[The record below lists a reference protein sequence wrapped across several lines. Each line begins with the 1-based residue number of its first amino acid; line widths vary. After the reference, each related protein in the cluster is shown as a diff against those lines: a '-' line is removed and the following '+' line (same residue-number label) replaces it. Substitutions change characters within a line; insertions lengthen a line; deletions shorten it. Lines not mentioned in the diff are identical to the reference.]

1 MKKIFS
7 ILALAIATLVGLQSC
22 EKEDVMIPAAELPSE
37 VISFLDTHFSG
48 IEVRSVIKDYDN
60 STYEFEVYLSNGT
73 RIELSRRGEWRN
85 VENHLA
91 GVPHSVVPNKILTYV
106 AENYPDQMI
115 IGIERDRQIDVELK
129 GGVELVFSLNED
141 FVKFDY

>member
-7 ILALAIATLVGLQSC
+7 ILALAIATLAGLQSC

-48 IEVRSVIKDYDN
+48 IEVSSVIKDYDN

-91 GVPHSVVPNKILTYV
+91 GVPHSVIPNKILTYV

-141 FVKFDY
+141 FVRFDY

>member
-7 ILALAIATLVGLQSC
+7 ILALAIAILVGLQSC

-48 IEVRSVIKDYDN
+48 IEIRSVIKDYDN
-60 STYEFEVYLSNGT
+60 STYEFEVHMANGT

-91 GVPHSVVPNKILTYV
+91 GVPNSVIPNKILTYI

-129 GGVELVFSLNED
+129 GGVELVFSLSED

>member
-22 EKEDVMIPAAELPSE
+22 EKEDVMIPVAELPSE

-91 GVPHSVVPNKILTYV
+91 GVPHSVIPNKILTYI

>member
-22 EKEDVMIPAAELPSE
+22 EKEDVMIPATELPSE

-91 GVPHSVVPNKILTYV
+91 GVPHSVIPNKILTYV

>member
-22 EKEDVMIPAAELPSE
+22 EKEDVMIPAAELPEE

-48 IEVRSVIKDYDN
+48 IEIRSVIKDYDN

-129 GGVELVFSLNED
+129 GGVELVFSLSEE
-141 FVKFDY
+141 FVRFDY

>member
-37 VISFLDTHFSG
+37 VISFLDTHFNG

-85 VENHLA
+85 VENLLA
-91 GVPHSVVPNKILTYV
+91 GVPHSVIPNKILTYV

>member
-22 EKEDVMIPAAELPSE
+22 EKEDVMIPAAELPEE

-91 GVPHSVVPNKILTYV
+91 GVPHSVIPNKILTYV

-141 FVKFDY
+141 FVRFDY

>member
-91 GVPHSVVPNKILTYV
+91 GVPHSVIPNKILTYI
-106 AENYPDQMI
+106 AENYPNQMI

>member
-22 EKEDVMIPAAELPSE
+22 EKEDVMIPAAELPEE

-60 STYEFEVYLSNGT
+60 STYEFEVYLANGT

-91 GVPHSVVPNKILTYV
+91 GVPHSVIPNKILTYV

-141 FVKFDY
+141 FVRFDY

>member
-22 EKEDVMIPAAELPSE
+22 EKNDVMIPAAELPSE

-91 GVPHSVVPNKILTYV
+91 GVPHSVIPNKILTYV
-106 AENYPDQMI
+106 AENYPDEMI

>member
-22 EKEDVMIPAAELPSE
+22 EKEDVMIPTAELPEE

-91 GVPHSVVPNKILTYV
+91 GVPHSVIPNKILTYV

>member
-91 GVPHSVVPNKILTYV
+91 GVPHSVIPNKILTYV

-129 GGVELVFSLNED
+129 GGVELVFSLNEE
-141 FVKFDY
+141 FVRFDY

>member
-22 EKEDVMIPAAELPSE
+22 EKEDVMIPVAELPSE

-60 STYEFEVYLSNGT
+60 STY
-73 RIELSRRGEWRN
+73 
-85 VENHLA
+85 
-91 GVPHSVVPNKILTYV
+91 
-106 AENYPDQMI
+106 
-115 IGIERDRQIDVELK
+115 
-129 GGVELVFSLNED
+129 
-141 FVKFDY
+141 

>member
-7 ILALAIATLVGLQSC
+7 ILALAIATLAGLQSC

-91 GVPHSVVPNKILTYV
+91 GVPHSVIPNKILTYV

>member
-91 GVPHSVVPNKILTYV
+91 GVPHSVIPNKILTYV

-115 IGIERDRQIDVELK
+115 IGIERDREIDVELK

-141 FVKFDY
+141 FVRFDY

>member
-37 VISFLDTHFSG
+37 VISFLDIHFSG

-91 GVPHSVVPNKILTYV
+91 GVPHSVIPNKILTYV

>member
-22 EKEDVMIPAAELPSE
+22 EKEDVIIPAAELPEE

-91 GVPHSVVPNKILTYV
+91 GVPHSVIPNKILTYV

-141 FVKFDY
+141 FVRFDY

>member
-129 GGVELVFSLNED
+129 GGVELVFSLSEE
-141 FVKFDY
+141 FVRFDY

>member
-7 ILALAIATLVGLQSC
+7 ILALAIVTLVGLQSC

-91 GVPHSVVPNKILTYV
+91 GVPHSVIPNKILTYI

>member
-22 EKEDVMIPAAELPSE
+22 EKEDVMIPAAELPEE

-91 GVPHSVVPNKILTYV
+91 GVPHSVIPNKILTYV

-129 GGVELVFSLNED
+129 GGVELIFSLNED
-141 FVKFDY
+141 FVRFDY

>member
-91 GVPHSVVPNKILTYV
+91 GVPHSVIPNKILTYV

-115 IGIERDRQIDVELK
+115 IGIERDREIDVELK

>member
-22 EKEDVMIPAAELPSE
+22 EKEDVMIPAAELPEE

-91 GVPHSVVPNKILTYV
+91 GVPHSVIPNKILTYV

-115 IGIERDRQIDVELK
+115 IGIERDREIDVELK
-129 GGVELVFSLNED
+129 GGVELVFSLSEE
-141 FVKFDY
+141 FVRFDY

>member
-22 EKEDVMIPAAELPSE
+22 EKEDVMIPAAELPEE

-60 STYEFEVYLSNGT
+60 STYEFEVYLANGT

-91 GVPHSVVPNKILTYV
+91 GVPHSVIPNKILTYV

>member
-22 EKEDVMIPAAELPSE
+22 EKEDVMIPAAELPEE

-60 STYEFEVYLSNGT
+60 STYEFEVYLANGT

-91 GVPHSVVPNKILTYV
+91 GVPHSVIPNKILTYV
-106 AENYPDQMI
+106 AENYPNQMI

-129 GGVELVFSLNED
+129 GGVELVFSLSEE
-141 FVKFDY
+141 FVRFDY

>member
-91 GVPHSVVPNKILTYV
+91 GVPNSVIPNKILTYV

>member
-60 STYEFEVYLSNGT
+60 STYEFEVYLANGT

-91 GVPHSVVPNKILTYV
+91 GVPHSVIPNKILTYI

>member
-22 EKEDVMIPAAELPSE
+22 EKEDVMIPATELPSE

-91 GVPHSVVPNKILTYV
+91 GVPHSVIPNKILTYI

>member
-22 EKEDVMIPAAELPSE
+22 EKEDVMIPAAELPEE

-60 STYEFEVYLSNGT
+60 STYEFEVYLANGT

-91 GVPHSVVPNKILTYV
+91 GVPHSVIPNKILTYV

-129 GGVELVFSLNED
+129 GGVELVFSLSEE

>member
-22 EKEDVMIPAAELPSE
+22 EKNDVMIPAAELPSE
-37 VISFLDTHFSG
+37 VISFLNTHFSG

-60 STYEFEVYLSNGT
+60 STYEFEVYLANGT

-91 GVPHSVVPNKILTYV
+91 GVPHSVIPNKILTYV
-106 AENYPDQMI
+106 AENYPDEMI

>member
-22 EKEDVMIPAAELPSE
+22 EKEDVMIPAAELPEE

-91 GVPHSVVPNKILTYV
+91 GVPHSVIPNKILTYI

-141 FVKFDY
+141 FVRFDY

>member
-7 ILALAIATLVGLQSC
+7 ILALAIAILVGLQSC
-22 EKEDVMIPAAELPSE
+22 EKEDVMIPATELPSE
-37 VISFLDTHFSG
+37 VISFLDTHFNG

-141 FVKFDY
+141 FVRFDY

>member
-91 GVPHSVVPNKILTYV
+91 GVPNSVIPNKILTYI

-129 GGVELVFSLNED
+129 GGVELVFSLSED

>member
-91 GVPHSVVPNKILTYV
+91 GIPHSVVPNKILTYV
-106 AENYPDQMI
+106 EANYPDQMI
-115 IGIERDRQIDVELK
+115 VGIERDREIDVDLK
-129 GGVELVFSLNED
+129 SGMELVFNLSED
-141 FVKFDY
+141 FVRFDY

>member
-22 EKEDVMIPAAELPSE
+22 EKEDVMIPVAELPSE

-60 STYEFEVYLSNGT
+60 STYEFEVYLANGT

>member
-91 GVPHSVVPNKILTYV
+91 GVPHSVIPNKILTYV

-141 FVKFDY
+141 FVRVDY

>member
-22 EKEDVMIPAAELPSE
+22 EKNDVMIPAAELPEE
-37 VISFLDTHFSG
+37 VISFLNTHFSG

-91 GVPHSVVPNKILTYV
+91 GVPHSVIPNKILTYV

-141 FVKFDY
+141 FVRFDY

>member
-22 EKEDVMIPAAELPSE
+22 EKEDVMIPVTELPEE
-37 VISFLDTHFSG
+37 VISFLDTHFNG

-60 STYEFEVYLSNGT
+60 STYEFEVHMANGT

-91 GVPHSVVPNKILTYV
+91 GVPHSVIPNKILTYI

>member
-141 FVKFDY
+141 FVRFDY

>member
-1 MKKIFS
+1 
-7 ILALAIATLVGLQSC
+7 
-22 EKEDVMIPAAELPSE
+22 MIPAAELPEE

-48 IEVRSVIKDYDN
+48 IEIRSVIKDYDN